1 MLKITLAI
9 ATYNRITYIEKM
21 LDSLKSSVDISK
33 INIRIY
39 DDHSEKLTKQELN
52 KLFPYAKEIIIRDKN
67 LGADRNSR
75 KIYDDFL
82 KTNDDI
88 LINAD
93 SDLIYRPGWLEL
105 IETLLPQTDG
115 VLSLYNSNKHNFIQQ
130 INPIYGVKK
139 TLGSAGTV
147 LTREIVKKIVDS
159 IPINSD
165 MFDWQWSNLLTNN
178 NIRLICVRESYIQ
191 HIGILGQN
199 NKGFINDFDYGLNF
213 IPENEVNQKIISEFI
228 EELFL
233 ENRKFIERKEK
244 EIGCKLNKLKKW
256 DYKIGHFIL
265 SIPREIKRLLRKLL
279 KY

>member
-1 MLKITLAI
+1 MLKVTLAI

-21 LDSLKSSVDISK
+21 INSLKSSVDISK

-39 DDHSEKLTKQELN
+39 DDHSEILTKQDLE
-52 KLFPYAKEIIIRDKN
+52 KLFPYAKEIIVRDKN

-82 KTNDDI
+82 QTNDDI

-93 SDLIYRPGWLEL
+93 SDLIYRPGWLEI

-115 VLSLYNSNKHNFIQQ
+115 VLSLYNSNKHQFIEQ
-130 INPIYGVKK
+130 ITPSYGAKK

-147 LTREIVKKIVDS
+147 LTREIVKKIVDN
-159 IPINSD
+159 IPIDSD
-165 MFDWQWSNLLTNN
+165 MFDWQWSTLLTNK
-178 NIRLICVRESYIQ
+178 NIKLICIKESYIQ

-213 IPENEVNQKIISEFI
+213 IPENEINQKIMSDFI
-228 EELFL
+228 DELFL

-244 EIGCKLNKLKKW
+244 EIGCSLTKLKRL
-256 DYKIGHFIL
+256 DYKVGHFIL
-265 SIPREIKRLLRKLL
+265 AIPREI
-279 KY
+279 